1 LPDDRVAIVTS
12 SGYAGSDF
20 TADRVQLHDALF
32 RVAGHSR
39 TVPQGRQCPA
49 IGEYQ
54 AFLIDQRQ
62 QSDAIEIATQEGY
75 ECHCRLVNEDPECS
89 DMERRGAVAQAA
101 QIWSLADE
109 QSLRALDLADAV
121 VRRMAAMP
129 GQRIL
134 VLVSPGFLCVTR
146 GKMIDALIDRALR
159 QNVVVN
165 SIDAA
170 GLYTRQSN
178 NPNPMV
184 RHDLQVLKTR
194 IENDGLSVQRDI
206 LAGIAAGTGGTYFRN
221 SNDLD
226 TGFHDTAQEPEVSYL
241 LSFSPSD
248 VKMDGRFHT
257 LKVALNTGSGWDI
270 QARRGYFASTA
281 PAEKAPRKN
290 ELENPIFSQEERYD
304 FPATVTARMEASALR
319 VRIHVDIR
327 ALQFRKE
334 RDRNLNTLTFHTALF
349 DRNGNYVAGKESSLD
364 FRLPDA
370 KLESMR
376 QSGLNAETL
385 FRVAPGAYRIRE
397 VVRDTETGKMAELN
411 CNIEVSVAPPAQLPR
426 PSEQEKNN

>member
-1 LPDDRVAIVTS
+1 MARPSRDGRALAFGGPNARNAAWRYISTALLPDDRVAIVTS

-241 LSFSPSD
+241 LSFSPSIAG
-248 VKMDGRFHT
+248 VPLTRGISGHARYCAVAIH
-257 LKVALNTGSGWDI
+257 LKNTVHRSEVQVPRQIRNYCLRVGD
-270 QARRGYFASTA
+270 RRVHRPRRCRWQTA
-281 PAEKAPRKN
+281 PRNRGRDILRYRLRIPGRPHQANQYRVSGRITRQP
-290 ELENPIFSQEERYD
+290 ELL
-304 FPATVTARMEASALR
+304 A
-319 VRIHVDIR
+319 
-327 ALQFRKE
+327 
-334 RDRNLNTLTFHTALF
+334 
-349 DRNGNYVAGKESSLD
+349 
-364 FRLPDA
+364 
-370 KLESMR
+370 
-376 QSGLNAETL
+376 
-385 FRVAPGAYRIRE
+385 
-397 VVRDTETGKMAELN
+397 
-411 CNIEVSVAPPAQLPR
+411 
-426 PSEQEKNN
+426 